1 MIQWDHSLVT
11 ALARLYPWPVDPSEE
26 LRDALIFL
34 GWEISAEDVVRAG
47 YGAGLVVGCL
57 WAVLLLFVPSALRL
71 VFAFLGAGIALL
83 VVHVG
88 HAVPELAATARRTS
102 ALGSAPDLVARAV
115 LSMRLEPTPERAG
128 EFAAQTGE
136 GVLAQSLETH
146 VRQTH
151 NTAQSGLDSF
161 GDAWAETFPS
171 LRRAFAL
178 VVVAGRTQTAD
189 RYRLLDRALAV
200 VLEGTSNQLQAFA
213 AQIQTPVTALYAF
226 GVLLPTALVALLPAA
241 GAAGVVVTPVTV
253 VFLYNL
259 ALPGALSVAALWLL
273 TRRPVSFPPPEVT
286 HSHPDVIDS
295 RQLALVS
302 GLVAAIATG
311 FVTARALPEWG
322 PPIAAAGFGCGV
334 ALVVAHQPVVSVYD
348 LVRDAEDGL
357 ADALELVGRRVANG
371 RAVETAIEDAAR
383 ELDGTMGELL
393 AFGVK
398 QQRQLHVGVREA
410 FLGRHGALATVPSP
424 RVRGSFALLALAAH
438 EGRPAGAALLSMAEH
453 TDDLQRIEREAR
465 QQLAYVCRTLVNT
478 AALFG
483 PLVAGSTV
491 ALAEGI
497 GGDGELLGGDQSLGW
512 LGAPVGVYVLFL
524 AVILTTLSVGLIR
537 GFDRSLIGYRVG
549 RTLVSA
555 TVVYLGSYLLVGTVL

>member
-1 MIQWDHSLVT
+1 MMQRYDSVVT
-11 ALARLYPWPVDPSEE
+11 ALASLYPRPVEPSEE
-26 LRDALIFL
+26 LRDALLFL
-34 GWEISAEDVVRAG
+34 GWNSSAEEVVRAG
-47 YGAGLVVGCL
+47 YGAGLIVACVS
-57 WAVLLLFVPSALRL
+57 VLSLLFVPSTLRL
-71 VFAFLGAGIALL
+71 VVALLGAGTVLL
-83 VVHVG
+83 IVQMTHSLPGLV
-88 HAVPELAATARRTS
+88 ATARRSS

-115 LSMRLEPTPERAG
+115 LSMRLEPTPERAA

-136 GVLAQSLETH
+136 GVLAKDLETH
-146 VRQTH
+146 IRQTH

-161 GDAWAETFPS
+161 GDAWADLFPS
-171 LRRAFAL
+171 LRRSFAL
-178 VVVAGRTQTAD
+178 VVVAGRTKTAD

-200 VLEGTSNQLQAFA
+200 VLEGTSDQLQAFA
-213 AQIQTPVTALYAF
+213 ARIRAPVTALYAF

-241 GAAGVVVTPVTV
+241 GAAGVVVTPATV
-253 VFLYNL
+253 VGLYNL
-259 ALPGALSVAALWLL
+259 ALPGALSVTALWLL
-273 TRRPVSFPPPEVT
+273 ARRPVSFPPPEVT
-286 HSHPDVIDS
+286 HSHPDVPD
-295 RQLALVS
+295 RRRLAVMSGATAAVVS
-302 GLVAAIATG
+302 WFLTETV
-311 FVTARALPEWG
+311 LPGWG
-322 PPIAAAGFGCGV
+322 PPVAATGLGFGV

-348 LVRDAEDGL
+348 HVREAEEGL

-371 RAVETAIEDAAR
+371 RAVESAIEDAAN
-383 ELDGTMGELL
+383 ELDGAMGDLL

-410 FLGRHGALATVPSP
+410 FLGRHGALDTVPSP

-438 EGRPAGAALLSMAEH
+438 EGRPAGAALLAMAEH

-497 GGDGELLGGDQSLGW
+497 GNEGELLGGDQSLGW

-524 AVILTTLSVGLIR
+524 AVILTALSVGLIR
-537 GFDRSLIGYRVG
+537 GFDRSLIGYRIG
-549 RTLVSA
+549 RTLVAS
-555 TVVYLGSYLLVGTVL
+555 TVVYLCSYHLVGTVL